1 MEILSTQFLLALGSI
16 ILLDLVL
23 AGDNAVVIAM
33 ASRKL
38 PENMRKRA
46 IYIGTAGA
54 VIIRAIMTLIATY
67 LLTIPFLQA
76 IGGLILL
83 PIAFKLLKPE
93 KHNLED
99 TNSLS
104 ASTGFAT
111 AIKTIIIADA
121 AMGIDNVLAIAGVA
135 HGNMVLVLLGLASA
149 IMQKIDWYQVF
160 GNVWG
165 SQIISN
171 LMDRLPILITLGSA
185 ILAYTSA
192 SMILHDKIIG
202 NFLLS
207 LTEYMNYILPVLFIG
222 AIIVYSQKVAKK

>member
-1 MEILSTQFLLALGSI
+1 MEILSTQFLFALGSI

-38 PENMRKRA
+38 PEKLRKKA
-46 IYIGTAGA
+46 IYVGTAGA
-54 VIIRAIMTLIATY
+54 VIIRALMTLIATY

-83 PIAFKLLKPE
+83 PIAFNLLKPN
-93 KHNLED
+93 KH
-99 TNSLS
+99 SLDEANKFE
-104 ASTGFAT
+104 ASNNFAI

-121 AMGIDNVLAIAGVA
+121 AMGIDNVLAIAGAA
-135 HGNMVLVLLGLASA
+135 HGNMILVLTGLAIS
-149 IMQKIDWYQVF
+149 IPIV
-160 GNVWG
+160 VWG

-171 LMDRLPILITLGSA
+171 VMDRLPILVTIGSA

-192 SMILHDKIIG
+192 TMILHDKIIG
-202 NFLLS
+202 SFLLDVS
-207 LTEYMNYILPVLFIG
+207 SYMSYILPVLFI
-222 AIIVYSQKVAKK
+222 ASIIVYSRKVAAR

>member
-54 VIIRAIMTLIATY
+54 VVIRAIMTLIATY

-135 HGNMVLVLLGLASA
+135 HGNMVLVLLGLAIS
-149 IMQKIDWYQVF
+149 IPIV
-160 GNVWG
+160 VWG
-165 SQIISN
+165 SQIRSEE
-171 LMDRLPILITLGSA
+171 RRVGKECRSRWSP
-185 ILAYTSA
+185 Y
-192 SMILHDKIIG
+192 H
-202 NFLLS
+202 
-207 LTEYMNYILPVLFIG
+207 
-222 AIIVYSQKVAKK
+222 

>member
-54 VIIRAIMTLIATY
+54 VVIRAIMTLIATY

-93 KHNLED
+93 N
-99 TNSLS
+99 
-104 ASTGFAT
+104 
-111 AIKTIIIADA
+111 TILKIQI
-121 AMGIDNVLAIAGVA
+121 L
-135 HGNMVLVLLGLASA
+135 LVLLL
-149 IMQKIDWYQVF
+149 V
-160 GNVWG
+160 
-165 SQIISN
+165 
-171 LMDRLPILITLGSA
+171 LP
-185 ILAYTSA
+185 
-192 SMILHDKIIG
+192 
-202 NFLLS
+202 LLS
-207 LTEYMNYILPVLFIG
+207 KQLSLLMLLW
-222 AIIVYSQKVAKK
+222 A

>member
-1 MEILSTQFLLALGSI
+1 MDILSTQFLFALGSI

-38 PENMRKRA
+38 PENLRKKA

-83 PIAFKLLKPE
+83 PIAFKLLKPSD
-93 KHNLED
+93 HSLEES
-99 TNSLS
+99 NKFS

-121 AMGIDNVLAIAGVA
+121 AMGIDNVLAIAGAA
-135 HGNMVLVLLGLASA
+135 HGDMVLVLLGLAIS
-149 IMQKIDWYQVF
+149 IPIV
-160 GNVWG
+160 VWG

-171 LMDRLPILITLGSA
+171 LMDKLPILITLGSA
-185 ILAYTSA
+185 ILAYTA
-192 SMILHDKIIG
+192 ATMILHDKIIG
-202 NFLLS
+202 TFLLS
-207 LTEYMNYILPVLFIG
+207 VTSYMNYILPIIFIS
-222 AIIVYSQKVAKK
+222 AIVVYSLKVAKK

>member
-1 MEILSTQFLLALGSI
+1 MDILSTQFLFALGSI

-38 PENMRKRA
+38 PENLRKKA

-83 PIAFKLLKPE
+83 PIAFKLLKPSD
-93 KHNLED
+93 HSLEES
-99 TNSLS
+99 NKFS

-121 AMGIDNVLAIAGVA
+121 AMGIDNVLAIAGAA
-135 HGNMVLVLLGLASA
+135 HGNMVLVLLGLAIS
-149 IMQKIDWYQVF
+149 IPIV
-160 GNVWG
+160 VWG

-171 LMDRLPILITLGSA
+171 LMDKLPILITLGSA
-185 ILAYTSA
+185 ILAYTA
-192 SMILHDKIIG
+192 ATMILHDKIIG
-202 NFLLS
+202 TFLLS
-207 LTEYMNYILPVLFIG
+207 ITNYMNYILPIIFIG
-222 AIIVYSQKVAKK
+222 AIVVYSLKVAKK

>member
-1 MEILSTQFLLALGSI
+1 MDILSTQFLFALGSI

-38 PENMRKRA
+38 PENLRKKA
-46 IYIGTAGA
+46 IYVGTAGA
-54 VIIRAIMTLIATY
+54 IVIRAIMTLIATY

-83 PIAFKLLKPE
+83 PIAFKLLKPSD
-93 KHNLED
+93 HNLED
-99 TNSLS
+99 DSRFK
-104 ASTGFAT
+104 ASEGFAT

-121 AMGIDNVLAIAGVA
+121 AMGIDNVLAIAGAA
-135 HGNMVLVLLGLASA
+135 HGNMTLVLLGLAISVP
-149 IMQKIDWYQVF
+149 IV
-160 GNVWG
+160 VWG

-171 LMDRLPILITLGSA
+171 LMDRLPILIVIGSA

-192 SMILHDKIIG
+192 TMILHDKIIG
-202 NFLLS
+202 SILLS
-207 LTEYMNYILPVLFIG
+207 LTNYMNYILPIVFISM
-222 AIIVYSQKVAKK
+222 IVIYSRKVAIK

>member
-1 MEILSTQFLLALGSI
+1 MEILSTQFLFALGSI

-38 PENMRKRA
+38 PESLRRRA
-46 IYIGTAGA
+46 IYVGTAGA
-54 VIIRAIMTLIATY
+54 VVIRALMTLIATY

-83 PIAFKLLKPE
+83 PIAFNLSKPN
-93 KHNLED
+93 KH
-99 TNSLS
+99 SLDEANKFE
-104 ASTGFAT
+104 ASSNFAT

-121 AMGIDNVLAIAGVA
+121 AMGIDNVLAIAGAA
-135 HGNMVLVLLGLASA
+135 HGNMILVLTGLAIS
-149 IMQKIDWYQVF
+149 IPIV
-160 GNVWG
+160 VWG

-171 LMDRLPILITLGSA
+171 LMDRLPILITIGSA

-192 SMILHDKIIG
+192 TMILHDKIVG
-202 NFLLS
+202 SFLLN
-207 LTEYMNYILPVLFIG
+207 LTNYMNYILPVIFI
-222 AIIVYSQKVAKK
+222 ASIVIYSRKVAVK

>member
-1 MEILSTQFLLALGSI
+1 MEILSTQFLFALGSI

-38 PENMRKRA
+38 PESLRRRA
-46 IYIGTAGA
+46 IYVGTAGA
-54 VIIRAIMTLIATY
+54 VVIRALMTLIATY

-83 PIAFKLLKPE
+83 PIAFNLLKPS
-93 KHNLED
+93 KHNLDEA
-99 TNSLS
+99 NKFE
-104 ASTGFAT
+104 ASSNFAT

-121 AMGIDNVLAIAGVA
+121 AMGIDNVLAIAGAA
-135 HGNMVLVLLGLASA
+135 HGNMILVLTGLAIS
-149 IMQKIDWYQVF
+149 IPIV
-160 GNVWG
+160 VWG

-171 LMDRLPILITLGSA
+171 LMDRLPILITIGSA

-192 SMILHDKIIG
+192 TMILHDKIVG
-202 NFLLS
+202 SFLLN
-207 LTEYMNYILPVLFIG
+207 LTNYMNYILPVIFI
-222 AIIVYSQKVAKK
+222 ASIVIYSRKVAVK

>member
-1 MEILSTQFLLALGSI
+1 MDILSTQFLFALGSI

-38 PENMRKRA
+38 PENLRKKA

-83 PIAFKLLKPE
+83 PIAFKLLKPSD
-93 KHNLED
+93 HSLEES
-99 TNSLS
+99 NKFS

-121 AMGIDNVLAIAGVA
+121 AMGIDNVLAIAGAA
-135 HGNMVLVLLGLASA
+135 HGNMVLVLLGLAIS
-149 IMQKIDWYQVF
+149 IPIV
-160 GNVWG
+160 VWG

-171 LMDRLPILITLGSA
+171 LMDKLPILITLGSA
-185 ILAYTSA
+185 ILAYTA
-192 SMILHDKIIG
+192 ATMILHDKIIG
-202 NFLLS
+202 TFLLS
-207 LTEYMNYILPVLFIG
+207 VTSYMNYILPIIFIS
-222 AIIVYSQKVAKK
+222 AIVVYSLKVAKK

>member
-46 IYIGTAGA
+46 GA
-54 VIIRAIMTLIATY
+54 VVIRAIMTLIATY

-111 AIKTIIIADA
+111 AIKTIIITDA

-135 HGNMVLVLLGLASA
+135 HGNMVLVLLGLAIS
-149 IMQKIDWYQVF
+149 IPIV
-160 GNVWG
+160 VWG

>member
-54 VIIRAIMTLIATY
+54 VVIRAIMTLIATY

-83 PIAFKLLKPE
+83 PIAFKLLKTRKNTILKMQILLVLLLVLP
-93 KHNLED
+93 L
-99 TNSLS
+99 LS
-104 ASTGFAT
+104 
-111 AIKTIIIADA
+111 KTIIIADA

-135 HGNMVLVLLGLASA
+135 HGDMMLVLLGLAIS
-149 IMQKIDWYQVF
+149 IPIV
-160 GNVWG
+160 VWG

>member
-1 MEILSTQFLLALGSI
+1 MDILSTQFLFALGSI

-38 PENMRKRA
+38 PENLRKKA

-83 PIAFKLLKPE
+83 PIAFKLLKPSD
-93 KHNLED
+93 HSLEES
-99 TNSLS
+99 NKFS

-121 AMGIDNVLAIAGVA
+121 AMGIDNVLAIAGAA
-135 HGNMVLVLLGLASA
+135 HGNMVLVLLGLAIS
-149 IMQKIDWYQVF
+149 IPIV
-160 GNVWG
+160 VWG

-171 LMDRLPILITLGSA
+171 LMDKLPILITLGSA
-185 ILAYTSA
+185 ILAYTA
-192 SMILHDKIIG
+192 ATMILHDKIIG
-202 NFLLS
+202 TFLLS
-207 LTEYMNYILPVLFIG
+207 ITNYMNYILPIVFIG
-222 AIIVYSQKVAKK
+222 AIVVYSLKVAKK

>member
-1 MEILSTQFLLALGSI
+1 MEILSTQFLFALGSI

-38 PENMRKRA
+38 PEKLRKKA
-46 IYIGTAGA
+46 IYVGTAGA
-54 VIIRAIMTLIATY
+54 VIIRALMTLIATY
-67 LLTIPFLQA
+67 ILTISFLQA

-83 PIAFKLLKPE
+83 PIAFNLLKPS

-99 TNSLS
+99 ANKFQSS
-104 ASTGFAT
+104 NNFAS

-121 AMGIDNVLAIAGVA
+121 AMGIDNVLAIAGTA
-135 HGNMVLVLLGLASA
+135 HGNMILVLTGLAIS
-149 IMQKIDWYQVF
+149 IPIV
-160 GNVWG
+160 VWG

-171 LMDRLPILITLGSA
+171 LMDRLPILVTLGSA

-192 SMILHDKIIG
+192 TMILHDKIIG
-202 NFLLS
+202 SFLLN
-207 LTEYMNYILPVLFIG
+207 LTSYMSYILPILFIG
-222 AIIVYSQKVAKK
+222 AIILYSRKVATK

>member
-54 VIIRAIMTLIATY
+54 VVIRAIMTLIATY

-83 PIAFKLLKPE
+83 PIAFNLLKPE

-99 TNSLS
+99 TNSFS

-135 HGNMVLVLLGLASA
+135 HGDMVLVLLGLAIS
-149 IMQKIDWYQVF
+149 IPIV
-160 GNVWG
+160 VWG

>member
-1 MEILSTQFLLALGSI
+1 MDILSTQFLFALGSI

-38 PENMRKRA
+38 PENLRKKA

-83 PIAFKLLKPE
+83 PIAFKLLKPSD
-93 KHNLED
+93 HSLEES
-99 TNSLS
+99 NKFS

-121 AMGIDNVLAIAGVA
+121 AMGIDNVLAIAGAA
-135 HGNMVLVLLGLASA
+135 HGNMVLVLLGLAIS
-149 IMQKIDWYQVF
+149 IPIV
-160 GNVWG
+160 VWG

-171 LMDRLPILITLGSA
+171 LMDKLPILITLGSA
-185 ILAYTSA
+185 ILAYTA
-192 SMILHDKIIG
+192 ATMILHDKIIG
-202 NFLLS
+202 TFLLS
-207 LTEYMNYILPVLFIG
+207 ITSYMNYILPVIFIG
-222 AIIVYSQKVAKK
+222 AIVIYSLKVAKK

>member
-1 MEILSTQFLLALGSI
+1 MDILSTQFLFALGSI

-38 PENMRKRA
+38 PENLRKKA

-83 PIAFKLLKPE
+83 PIAFKLLKPSD
-93 KHNLED
+93 HSLEES
-99 TNSLS
+99 NKFS

-121 AMGIDNVLAIAGVA
+121 AMGIDNVLAIAGAA
-135 HGNMVLVLLGLASA
+135 HGNMVLVLLGLAIS
-149 IMQKIDWYQVF
+149 IPIV
-160 GNVWG
+160 VWG

-171 LMDRLPILITLGSA
+171 LMDKLPILITLGSA
-185 ILAYTSA
+185 ILAYTA
-192 SMILHDKIIG
+192 ATMILHDKIIG
-202 NFLLS
+202 TFLLS
-207 LTEYMNYILPVLFIG
+207 ITSYMNYILPVIFIG
-222 AIIVYSQKVAKK
+222 AIVIYSLKVTKK

>member
-1 MEILSTQFLLALGSI
+1 MDILSTQFLFALGSI

-38 PENMRKRA
+38 PENLRKKA

-83 PIAFKLLKPE
+83 PIAFKLLKPSD
-93 KHNLED
+93 HSLEES
-99 TNSLS
+99 NKFS

-121 AMGIDNVLAIAGVA
+121 AMGIDNVLAIAGAA
-135 HGNMVLVLLGLASA
+135 HGNMVLVLLGLAIS
-149 IMQKIDWYQVF
+149 IPIV
-160 GNVWG
+160 VWG

-171 LMDRLPILITLGSA
+171 LMDKLPILITLGSA
-185 ILAYTSA
+185 ILAYTA
-192 SMILHDKIIG
+192 ATMILHDKIIG
-202 NFLLS
+202 TFLLS
-207 LTEYMNYILPVLFIG
+207 ITNYMNYILPVIFIG
-222 AIIVYSQKVAKK
+222 AIVIYSLKVAKK

>member
-54 VIIRAIMTLIATY
+54 VVIRAIMTLIATY

-135 HGNMVLVLLGLASA
+135 HGDMVLVLLGLAIS
-149 IMQKIDWYQVF
+149 IV
-160 GNVWG
+160 VWG

>member
-1 MEILSTQFLLALGSI
+1 MDILSTQFLFALGSI

-38 PENMRKRA
+38 PENLRKKA

-83 PIAFKLLKPE
+83 PIAFKLLKPSD
-93 KHNLED
+93 HSLEES
-99 TNSLS
+99 NKFS

-121 AMGIDNVLAIAGVA
+121 AMGIDNVLAIAGAA
-135 HGNMVLVLLGLASA
+135 HGNMVLVLLGLAIS
-149 IMQKIDWYQVF
+149 IPIV
-160 GNVWG
+160 VWG

-171 LMDRLPILITLGSA
+171 LMDKLPILITLGSA
-185 ILAYTSA
+185 ILAYTA
-192 SMILHDKIIG
+192 ATMILHDKIIG
-202 NFLLS
+202 TFLLS
-207 LTEYMNYILPVLFIG
+207 ITNYMNYILPVIFIG
-222 AIIVYSQKVAKK
+222 AIVIYSLKVTKK

>member
-54 VIIRAIMTLIATY
+54 VVIRAIMTLIATY

-99 TNSLS
+99 KI
-104 ASTGFAT
+104 GR
-111 AIKTIIIADA
+111 
-121 AMGIDNVLAIAGVA
+121 A
-135 HGNMVLVLLGLASA
+135 HV
-149 IMQKIDWYQVF
+149 
-160 GNVWG
+160 
-165 SQIISN
+165 
-171 LMDRLPILITLGSA
+171 
-185 ILAYTSA
+185 
-192 SMILHDKIIG
+192 
-202 NFLLS
+202 
-207 LTEYMNYILPVLFIG
+207 
-222 AIIVYSQKVAKK
+222 

>member
-1 MEILSTQFLLALGSI
+1 MEILSTQFLLALSSI

-54 VIIRAIMTLIATY
+54 VVIRAIMTLIATY

-99 TNSLS
+99 ANSLS
-104 ASTGFAT
+104 GFAT

-135 HGNMVLVLLGLASA
+135 HGDMMLVLLGLAIS
-149 IMQKIDWYQVF
+149 IPIV
-160 GNVWG
+160 VWG